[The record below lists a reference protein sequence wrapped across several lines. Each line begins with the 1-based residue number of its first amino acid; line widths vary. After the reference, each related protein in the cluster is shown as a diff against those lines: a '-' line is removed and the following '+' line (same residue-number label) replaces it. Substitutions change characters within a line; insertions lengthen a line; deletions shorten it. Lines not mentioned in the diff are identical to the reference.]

1 MDTIQVAGAVIHLGP
16 GEVLER
22 TQEVGP
28 FVSVHLWKR
37 GQERTLYIRKGKV
50 QKEFLFQTQ
59 QHKGNNCLQTCVWE
73 RRGSVMLMKYAYK
86 DKRERSC
93 ID

>member
-1 MDTIQVAGAVIHLGP
+1 MDTIQVAGAVIPLGP

-37 GQERTLYIRKGKV
+37 GQERTLYVRKGKV

-59 QHKGNNCLQTCVWE
+59 QHEGKNCLQTYVWE
-73 RRGSVMLMKYAYK
+73 RQGSVMLMKYAYK
-86 DKRERSC
+86 GRKKRSC